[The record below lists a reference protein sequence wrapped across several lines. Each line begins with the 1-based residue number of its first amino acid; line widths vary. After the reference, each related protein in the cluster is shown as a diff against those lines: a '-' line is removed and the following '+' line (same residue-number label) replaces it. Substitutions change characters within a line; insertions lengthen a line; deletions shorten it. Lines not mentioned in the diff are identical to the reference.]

1 MTPFGGG
8 PVTVEFMS
16 ENEQAVSRGIT
27 PREVFSGLPKYA
39 AGKPPRAVEG
49 LTQYKLS
56 SNENPYGPV
65 PAVREVIR
73 DFATANRYPDPLC
86 TRLRGVLGEH
96 LGVDPADIVTGA
108 GSLGALSQILAA
120 FAGGNSDGTQDEVIY
135 PWRSFEAYPIVTG
148 LAGAREVRVPNLPSG
163 EHDLEAM
170 IRAITDS
177 TKVIILCTPN
187 NPTGPALTKKKV
199 QDFMARVPSH
209 IVVVLDEA
217 YLEFCQESELTEAE
231 IAEGGLAEG
240 MDLYPD
246 YENLVVLRTFSKAAG
261 LAGLRV
267 GYSISHPEVTQ
278 YLRVSATTFAVTAV
292 AEEAAITS
300 IEHDAEVRDQV
311 RRLVSERTRVVDGL
325 VSQGWTFPVTRAN
338 FVWLP
343 LGERTQEFAELADEN
358 ALSVRAFGA
367 EGVRVSIG
375 EEEANTRFLRIAEEF
390 SQQGER

>member
-1 MTPFGGG
+1 MTLLAQT

-16 ENEQAVSRGIT
+16 QHENLSSDRIQ
-27 PREVFSGLPKYA
+27 PREVFSKLPKYA

-65 PAVREVIR
+65 PAVRDVIR
-73 DFATANRYPDPLC
+73 TFETANRYPDPLC
-86 TRLRGVLGEH
+86 TRLRGALGEH

-108 GSLGALSQILAA
+108 GSLGALGQILAA
-120 FAGGNSDGTQDEVIY
+120 FAGGNTDGSQDEVIY

-148 LAGAREVRVPNLPSG
+148 LAGAKEVRVPNLPNG
-163 EHDLEAM
+163 EHDLDAM
-170 IRAITDS
+170 LAAITDR
-177 TKVIILCTPN
+177 TRVIILCTPN
-187 NPTGPALTKKKV
+187 NPTGPALTQQKV
-199 QDFMARVPSH
+199 RDFMAQVPSR
-209 IVVVLDEA
+209 IVVILDEA
-217 YLEFCQESELTEAE
+217 YLEFCQASELNEAE

-246 YENLVVLRTFSKAAG
+246 YENMVLLRTFSKAAG

-267 GYSISHPEVTQ
+267 GYSVSHPEVTQ
-278 YLRVSATTFAVTAV
+278 YLRVAATTFAVTAV

-300 IEHDAEVRDQV
+300 IEHHEEVLEQV
-311 RRLVSERTRVVDGL
+311 RRLVSERTRVVEGL
-325 VSQGWTFPVTRAN
+325 AEQGWRIPVTRAN

-343 LGERTQEFAELADEN
+343 LGERTQEFAEVADAH
-358 ALSVRAFGA
+358 ALSVRAFGN

-375 EEEANTRFLRIAEEF
+375 EDEANTRFLQIAEQF
-390 SQQGER
+390 RERVER